1 MEFAPQI
8 LDHPS
13 NLVVRKDQPA
23 TMNCRA
29 DGNPAPAI
37 EWYRNGKYVKPS
49 KDDATAQPTLLPDGS
64 LFFLRLSQEK
74 GKSDEGVYHCLA
86 RNHLGKAT
94 SKNASLYLE
103 GKAPKDPGE
112 FAVVV
117 TFRKKPCSPLISALC
132 AELVSLSLFSMKGYY
147 CPFCIVL
154 ARTKRQL
161 CLNCRGWPF
170 IPGFSPCS
178 GMHGRP

>member
-1 MEFAPQI
+1 GENNRYRFLLPFSFLLLGSRSRSVEFAPQI

-23 TMNCRA
+23 TLNCRA
-29 DGNPAPAI
+29 DGNPAPTI

-49 KDDATAQPTLLPDGS
+49 KEDATSQPTLLPDGS

-86 RNHLGKAT
+86 RNRLGKAM

-103 GKAPKDPGE
+103 GKALKNPGV
-112 FAVVV
+112 FATVV
-117 TFRKKPCSPLISALC
+117 TFRKKPCSPQHF
-132 AELVSLSLFSMKGYY
+132 VPSLF
-147 CPFCIVL
+147 L
-154 ARTKRQL
+154 
-161 CLNCRGWPF
+161 
-170 IPGFSPCS
+170 
-178 GMHGRP
+178 

>member
-1 MEFAPQI
+1 MDFGVGDGKAEATSVTCVKLVVARSKDIGDERYGRATERDVQGSRSRSVEFAPQI

-23 TMNCRA
+23 TLNCRA
-29 DGNPAPAI
+29 DGNPAPTI

-49 KDDATAQPTLLPDGS
+49 KEDATSQPTLLPDGS

-86 RNHLGKAT
+86 RNHLGKAM

-103 GKAPKDPGE
+103 
-112 FAVVV
+112 
-117 TFRKKPCSPLISALC
+117 
-132 AELVSLSLFSMKGYY
+132 
-147 CPFCIVL
+147 
-154 ARTKRQL
+154 
-161 CLNCRGWPF
+161 
-170 IPGFSPCS
+170 
-178 GMHGRP
+178 